1 MTKRLVTLPVVVIS
15 LSSSS
20 AFIVPSPSLVRLRS
34 TSTVSSCRE
43 DYFLLSVRHNLRV
56 SQVAHRRA
64 PGRFGLCMMA
74 KKKKGPAADALAQLE
89 ALEAAEVVD
98 LETKGTGAVMEKRP
112 PPSKKGKKKKGPAA
126 DALARLEALEASGVL
141 EVQDAEAK
149 GSPPVEGTIGLGG
162 YEILETC
169 GM

>member
-1 MTKRLVTLPVVVIS
+1 MTKRLVILPVAVIS

-20 AFIVPSPSLVRLRS
+20 AFIVTSPSLVRLRP
-34 TSTVSSCRE
+34 TSIASSCRGE
-43 DYFLLSVRHNLRV
+43 DCFRLGHDLRV

-64 PGRFGLCMMA
+64 PGRCGLCMMA

-89 ALEAAEVVD
+89 ALEAAEVVE
-98 LETKGTGAVMEKRP
+98 LETKGTGAVVEKRSSP
-112 PPSKKGKKKKGPAA
+112 TKKGKKKKGPAA

-149 GSPPVEGTIGLGG
+149 EPPPVEGTIGLGD
-162 YEILETC
+162 
-169 GM
+169 